1 MIVLYLH
8 PPYYPLTHTRQQHS
22 FFRTLSLI
30 LVFICTNDYSVEF
43 CKGQDASYNV
53 TFQSRWHF
61 TSEFIND
68 FCLGF
73 FVQLTTI

>member
-1 MIVLYLH
+1 MIVLYL
-8 PPYYPLTHTRQQHS
+8 PPPSSPLTHTRQHHS

-53 TFQSRWHF
+53 TFQSCWHF
-61 TSEFIND
+61 TSESIND
-68 FCLGF
+68 FVWASLCS
-73 FVQLTTI
+73 